1 MTEQQN
7 HLQQLLERQNQLSQ
21 EIQTLNSNASASRDL
36 FLKVQGAIEYLQ
48 EIGVTLP
55 EQNSIEEVYSDEESS
70 SDEDNIPEQE

>member
-36 FLKVQGAIEYLQ
+36 FLKVQGAIEYQ
-48 EIGVTLP
+48 K
-55 EQNSIEEVYSDEESS
+55 QS
-70 SDEDNIPEQE
+70 